1 MRPALLSQVTSQYH
15 HTPLCS
21 MSDSSP
27 LLSPLQGATL
37 LPSST
42 QNLRPAHISSLT
54 LSSSPRLVVF

>member
-1 MRPALLSQVTSQYH
+1 MRPALLYQVTSQCH

-21 MSDSSP
+21 VSDSSP
-27 LLSPLQGATL
+27 LPFLPQGATP

-42 QNLRPAHISSLT
+42 QNLHPPHMSSLT